1 MTGFCTRIPSV
12 LSNGRLLVPLTAGIC
27 LILLTVVLK
36 NVLLVPAEQLS
47 STMILYIIIY
57 MGFIVSYPFADK
69 ETSGSSTR
77 TVLWMGACILMT
89 LGIIAVY
96 AI

>member
-1 MTGFCTRIPSV
+1 MNTISARILPAIR
-12 LSNGRLLVPLTAGIC
+12 NGRVTIPLTAGLC

-36 NVLLVPAEQLS
+36 NVLLVPAAQLS
-47 STMILYIIIY
+47 SDMLLYLIIF
-57 MGFIVSYPFADK
+57 MGFIVTFPLLD
-69 ETSGSSTR
+69 ETMDVSSAR
-77 TVLWMGACILMT
+77 TLLWAGVIILVT